1 LAGATL
7 GLWLLFG
14 ALSGATGS
22 AAVPATNTKA
32 FCKNYIAAAKSF
44 QLSFGDVEDPSF
56 AKFVTLLQKAQ
67 ADAPPAVKG
76 QVSSMLNT
84 ARKVKADGGNA
95 DLTTPSKKVAQW
107 ATTHC

>member
-1 LAGATL
+1 LVGAIL
-7 GLWLLFG
+7 GTSLLFG
-14 ALSGATGS
+14 ALGGATGS
-22 AAVPATNTKA
+22 AAVPAANTKT

-44 QLSFGDVEDPSF
+44 QLSFGDVEDPAF

-67 ADAPPAVKG
+67 ADAPAAVKG
-76 QVSSMLNT
+76 EVNTMLNT
-84 ARKVKADGGNA
+84 AKKIKTDGGSA